1 MPITARK
8 VWGGHFRLPV
18 FFGISRIEQAKAPA
32 PHRTARRLRGLAIL
46 LAVGGAA
53 SAQNDDAPWVPVIAK
68 LASSLSQNDA
78 VGALGVFD
86 SHMKDYGAIE
96 SNINALVAQT
106 GVLCAIDVVREK
118 EVRAEP
124 GEEAHTLDVD
134 WFMQLQSQAD
144 AGPTERRR
152 ERVEVRIAKIRGKWK
167 ITSLA
172 PLSILAPIH
181 IN

>member
-1 MPITARK
+1 MRAYLRNG
-8 VWGGHFRLPV
+8 VLRLASL
-18 FFGISRIEQAKAPA
+18 F
-32 PHRTARRLRGLAIL
+32 IL
-46 LAVGGAA
+46 LSIGVT
-53 SAQNDDAPWVPVIAK
+53 SLAQTEDTPWLPVIAK

-78 VGALGVFD
+78 VGALEAFD

-96 SNINALVAQT
+96 SDIDALVTQAD
-106 GVLCAIDVVREK
+106 VLCAIDVIEDK
-118 EVRAEP
+118 EAQAES
-124 GEEAHTLDVD
+124 GEIRTLDVD
-134 WFMQLQSQAD
+134 WFLQLKSQAD

-172 PLSILAPIH
+172 PMSILAPLQ